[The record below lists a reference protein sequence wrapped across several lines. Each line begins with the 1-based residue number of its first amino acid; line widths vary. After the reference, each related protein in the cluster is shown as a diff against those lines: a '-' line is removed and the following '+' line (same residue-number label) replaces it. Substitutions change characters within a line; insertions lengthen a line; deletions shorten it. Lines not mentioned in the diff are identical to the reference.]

1 MYVCNYDT
9 FYPRLN
15 INHRSLHLRMYAYYV
30 LHTLPHTHARKYLCI
45 HETKMRRFL
54 QKVVQ
59 PKNTTSSP
67 LLSYTICTIC
77 ISRLS
82 SYVRKSGGH
91 YDLQHALTNL
101 LTFTHMYRKIKLTV
115 SEQLLKKLL
124 LTNPC
129 RVLYSNL
136 QHAAE

>member
-1 MYVCNYDT
+1 MYVFNYDT

-45 HETKMRRFL
+45 HETKTRRFL

-59 PKNTTSSP
+59 PKNTTPSP

-77 ISRLS
+77 I
-82 SYVRKSGGH
+82 
-91 YDLQHALTNL
+91 
-101 LTFTHMYRKIKLTV
+101 
-115 SEQLLKKLL
+115 
-124 LTNPC
+124 
-129 RVLYSNL
+129 RV
-136 QHAAE
+136 